1 LFILNIKATPMLNSI
16 EKDIPC
22 SLHLLTDNNLTFFQN
37 QLYSNDKYL
46 LLDTDYIFENSAPSQ
61 NEKNE
66 LDISLTQANKD
77 NININFLEQNL
88 YEFNL
93 QRNPIIKNKF
103 YINKTLPLP
112 LYENDIIKI
121 INTKMNI
128 SYNIQNILNAVSNI
142 KNDSRIEIVKK
153 DITEKLD
160 TRSKRTNKRLKNKED
175 IKFGRKKKEDLSFR
189 IHNKYTT
196 DNIIIKIKNV
206 MKKYLI
212 IFVNN
217 IIISLYGSKK
227 INEIRTIL
235 NLPKHASL
243 SLIKDI
249 NYKSIANKTR
259 KKDNLDLLTIS
270 VEEFLSSSVSTR
282 YRKINKEEYNN
293 LSKYNQIII
302 DFLFKDN
309 LNRDMFNFIFK
320 NLKIEDWLN
329 IFIYQKELN
338 DFHSF
343 NYLGESQ
350 KKIIEESFIKIDDIF
365 DKLSE
370 EGDLY
375 FFCFLLLIYNYK
387 RYFLIKRERQ
397 GKDKT
402 KKLEIIKTNKI
413 RISIDENE

>member
-1 LFILNIKATPMLNSI
+1 MLNSI

-309 LNRDMFNFIFK
+309 INRDMFNFIFK

-365 DKLSE
+365 AKLSE

-397 GKDKT
+397 GKDKS
-402 KKLEIIKTNKI
+402 KKLEIKKSNKI
-413 RISIDENE
+413 KIFLDEDE

>member
-1 LFILNIKATPMLNSI
+1 MLNSI

-309 LNRDMFNFIFK
+309 INRDMFNFIFK

-397 GKDKT
+397 GKDKA

>member
-1 LFILNIKATPMLNSI
+1 MLNSI

-309 LNRDMFNFIFK
+309 MNRDMFNFIFK

-343 NYLGESQ
+343 NYLWESQ

-365 DKLSE
+365 AKLSE

-397 GKDKT
+397 GKEKA
-402 KKLEIIKTNKI
+402 KKLEIIKSNKI

>member
-1 LFILNIKATPMLNSI
+1 MLNSI

-142 KNDSRIEIVKK
+142 KNDSRIEKVKK

-370 EGDLY
+370 EGELY

-397 GKDKT
+397 GKDKA

>member
-1 LFILNIKATPMLNSI
+1 MLNSI

-66 LDISLTQANKD
+66 FDISLTQANKD

-309 LNRDMFNFIFK
+309 INRDMFNFIFK

-365 DKLSE
+365 AKLSE

-397 GKDKT
+397 GKEKA
-402 KKLEIIKTNKI
+402 KKLEIIKSNKI

>member
-1 LFILNIKATPMLNSI
+1 MLNSI

-128 SYNIQNILNAVSNI
+128 SYNIQNILNSVSNI

-309 LNRDMFNFIFK
+309 MNRDMFNFIFK

-397 GKDKT
+397 GKDKS

>member
-1 LFILNIKATPMLNSI
+1 MLNSI

-142 KNDSRIEIVKK
+142 KNDSRIEKVKK

-160 TRSKRTNKRLKNKED
+160 TRNKRTNKRLKNKED

-397 GKDKT
+397 GKDKA

>member
-1 LFILNIKATPMLNSI
+1 MLNSI

-309 LNRDMFNFIFK
+309 MNRDMFNFIFK

-350 KKIIEESFIKIDDIF
+350 KKIIEESFIKINDIF

-397 GKDKT
+397 GKEKA
-402 KKLEIIKTNKI
+402 KKLEIIKSNKI

>member
-1 LFILNIKATPMLNSI
+1 MLNSI

-397 GKDKT
+397 GKDKA

>member
-1 LFILNIKATPMLNSI
+1 MLNSI

-309 LNRDMFNFIFK
+309 INRDMFNFIFK

-397 GKDKT
+397 GKEKA

>member
-1 LFILNIKATPMLNSI
+1 MLNSI

-343 NYLGESQ
+343 NYLGESK

-397 GKDKT
+397 GKDKA
-402 KKLEIIKTNKI
+402 KKLEIIKSNKI

>member
-1 LFILNIKATPMLNSI
+1 MLNSI

-365 DKLSE
+365 AKLSE

-397 GKDKT
+397 GKEKA
-402 KKLEIIKTNKI
+402 KKLEIKKSNKI

>member
-1 LFILNIKATPMLNSI
+1 MLNSI

-189 IHNKYTT
+189 IHNKYAT

-320 NLKIEDWLN
+320 NLKIEDWLS

-397 GKDKT
+397 GKDKA

>member
-1 LFILNIKATPMLNSI
+1 MLNSI

-37 QLYSNDKYL
+37 QLYSNDKHL

-309 LNRDMFNFIFK
+309 INLDLFNFIFK

-397 GKDKT
+397 GKDKA

>member
-1 LFILNIKATPMLNSI
+1 MLNSI

-309 LNRDMFNFIFK
+309 MNRDMFNFIFK

-397 GKDKT
+397 GKDKA
-402 KKLEIIKTNKI
+402 KKLEIIKSNKI

>member
-1 LFILNIKATPMLNSI
+1 MLNSI
-16 EKDIPC
+16 EKDISC
-22 SLHLLTDNNLTFFQN
+22 SYHLLSDNNLTFFQN

-259 KKDNLDLLTIS
+259 KRDNLDLLTFSI
-270 VEEFLSSSVSTR
+270 EDFLSCDVSTR

-365 DKLSE
+365 DKISE

-397 GKDKT
+397 GKEKA
-402 KKLEIIKTNKI
+402 KKLEIIKSNKI

>member
-1 LFILNIKATPMLNSI
+1 M
-16 EKDIPC
+16 
-22 SLHLLTDNNLTFFQN
+22 
-37 QLYSNDKYL
+37 
-46 LLDTDYIFENSAPSQ
+46 
-61 NEKNE
+61 
-66 LDISLTQANKD
+66 
-77 NININFLEQNL
+77 
-88 YEFNL
+88 
-93 QRNPIIKNKF
+93 
-103 YINKTLPLP
+103 
-112 LYENDIIKI
+112 
-121 INTKMNI
+121 
-128 SYNIQNILNAVSNI
+128 
-142 KNDSRIEIVKK
+142 
-153 DITEKLD
+153 
-160 TRSKRTNKRLKNKED
+160 
-175 IKFGRKKKEDLSFR
+175 
-189 IHNKYTT
+189 
-196 DNIIIKIKNV
+196 
-206 MKKYLI
+206 
-212 IFVNN
+212 
-217 IIISLYGSKK
+217 
-227 INEIRTIL
+227 
-235 NLPKHASL
+235 
-243 SLIKDI
+243 
-249 NYKSIANKTR
+249 
-259 KKDNLDLLTIS
+259 DLLTIS

-309 LNRDMFNFIFK
+309 INRDMFNFIFK

-397 GKDKT
+397 GKEKA